1 VFPVA
6 LPEFLMRAY
15 GDAGDLVFEP
25 FGGAG
30 TTLLAGERTDCRVA
44 AMELAPSYVDLA
56 IARWQTLH
64 PNQQVLLDDGRSHA
78 EVAAERAETT
88 DAR

>member
-1 VFPVA
+1 
-6 LPEFLMRAY
+6 
-15 GDAGDLVFEP
+15 
-25 FGGAG
+25 
-30 TTLLAGERTDCRVA
+30 
-44 AMELAPSYVDLA
+44 LA